1 MKTVTHEGKEY
12 QIGALYEFS
21 NDEEHWVG
29 SGLVSV
35 NSEEGRPFFS
45 RLNCYHCI
53 REIQNPN
60 IGTIKDAPVELID
73 GKAYQFVHNGIRQ
86 MGEAHKNND
95 EAWMLSVK
103 CFCSYKACDCTN
115 IVPLVPEVK

>member
-1 MKTVTHEGKEY
+1 MKTVTYEGKEY

-60 IGTIKDAPVELID
+60 IGTIKDASVELID
-73 GKAYQFVHNGIRQ
+73 GKAYQFEYC
-86 MGEAHKNND
+86 GEKTLAYYSDDDKAFGCCIAD
-95 EAWMLSVK
+95 YDK
-103 CFCSYKACDCTN
+103 YKVDHVSN